1 MKRAGIIA
9 GVIFGLITGIVI
21 VWSLS
26 RGTSDGPSTEVKDV
40 RTAPSAFV
48 VTDRNRDRSAPR
60 EHHRS
65 WTTTEG

>member
-9 GVIFGLITGIVI
+9 GVVFGLITGIVI

-26 RGTSDGPSTEVKDV
+26 RGTADGAGSEVKDV

-48 VTDRNRDRSAPR
+48 IADRDGSAPP
-60 EHHRS
+60 EYHRS
-65 WTTTEG
+65 WTGTEG